1 MASKILLPVG
11 MVASKY
17 AAPVASDVHIDK
29 ALSDLSLAYMN
40 SKYIA
45 DMIFPIVPVD
55 KQSDKFYKW
64 TKDFWFRNSVRVRA
78 PGGEF
83 PEVGL
88 GLTNDNYSTIVYNLA
103 ARLPDENIAN
113 ADEAVNEEFAK
124 TKFLADQFQ
133 LNREVQFVADFFK
146 TTVWGTDSTLSGTAQ
161 WSDYANS
168 DPIDD
173 VKVAKQTVLK
183 NTGQEPNL
191 IVVGR
196 EVYDKLRDHPLIL
209 DKYRYTGV
217 PSNLSFAQVAAALDI
232 EKLIVGNAID
242 NSAQEGQTFAGEFL
256 WGKKAMVL
264 YVTPTPGLMVPNA
277 GYTFTWRN
285 LPGAE
290 GLLVP
295 IARKRDDLRNSWVL
309 QGINSFDQKATG
321 TDLGYFFDTAVA

>member
-1 MASKILLPVG
+1 MASKILLPAG

-17 AAPVASDVHIDK
+17 AAPAASDVHIDK

-217 PSNLSFAQVAAALDI
+217 P
-232 EKLIVGNAID
+232 
-242 NSAQEGQTFAGEFL
+242 
-256 WGKKAMVL
+256 
-264 YVTPTPGLMVPNA
+264 
-277 GYTFTWRN
+277 
-285 LPGAE
+285 
-290 GLLVP
+290 
-295 IARKRDDLRNSWVL
+295 
-309 QGINSFDQKATG
+309 
-321 TDLGYFFDTAVA
+321 